1 MPKFVYDLVDKIALQ
16 ATMQGGYVPKQE
28 IVKMLATASTDLFNT
43 YYGKPSGLRNGRQ
56 TPAIA
61 YQVSTQVADALQ
73 PFLREQRYSGSGP
86 ALAGDQILYGDGHF
100 FAPSDMI
107 HPTSFETSDGLA
119 PVDVLDDMQRVYG
132 LNDPIAGPT
141 KDFPKAIVR
150 PGGKYV
156 VYPAPTVVTLTYI
169 ALPPI
174 PTYRE
179 VYDLNGIATYDDV
192 NSVDVGWGRQ
202 HEPELIERTLRLLAQ
217 ATRDGQLTQTAGA
230 LTQDNI

>member
-73 PFLREQRYSGSGP
+73 PFVKEWFWGRNLPSDAIVITE
-86 ALAGDQILYGDGHF
+86 DGTVQS
-100 FAPSDMI
+100 PPDMI
-107 HPTSFETSDGLA
+107 HPTAFETSDGLA

-150 PGGKYV
+150 SGGRYRI
-156 VYPAPTVVTLTYI
+156 YPTPTRATMLYL